1 MTTALLKD
9 VPPLNR
15 SVRVTAGE
23 AFLVVVFLGDAQ
35 APRRII
41 TTNKRLT
48 VFINVCYGKKELLSA
63 KINRSILIATITS
76 WIDYVP

>member
-23 AFLVVVFLGDAQ
+23 VSLVVVFLGGAQ
-35 APRRII
+35 APKRIII
-41 TTNKRLT
+41 TTNKSLT
-48 VFINVCYGKKELLSA
+48 VFLKMCVTGKRNFCQA
-63 KINRSILIATITS
+63 R
-76 WIDYVP
+76 